1 MSAQDIPL
9 ATVFIAEAR
18 RRLDEPFR
26 KMLHCLEQ
34 LPEEDLWW
42 RPHPTH
48 NAVGNIV
55 LHVCGN
61 LRQWII
67 SGVGGSPDIRNRPA
81 EFAQREGI
89 AKRELIDRLT
99 ETVREAGAVLAGLAP
114 ERIVELRRIQGVD
127 GTVLAALFNTL
138 AHFEGHAHQLAY
150 IARMRLG
157 ETYRFSWQPATLE
170 EGAPAPPV

>member
-1 MSAQDIPL
+1 MSSHDIPL
-9 ATVFIAEAR
+9 ATAFIAEAR

-67 SGVGGSPDIRNRPA
+67 SGVGGSPDVRNRPA

-89 AKRELIDRLT
+89 AKRELIGRLAD
-99 ETVREAGAVLAGLAP
+99 TVREADAVLAGLAP
-114 ERIVELRRIQGVD
+114 ERIVDPRRIQGVD

-150 IARMRLG
+150 ITRMRLG
-157 ETYRFSWQPATLE
+157 EVYRFSWQPTTPE